1 MTPNPV
7 HQPLADSQF
16 VSRGLQSGDSR
27 CRLRPGLRSH
37 EVLRRGNTTLVN
49 QVCEKFVDVTAEG
62 IYGTANGKERVNL
75 VGAVGAPVQVPSVT
89 GDGEVARDRDCLAVV
104 VILVRYRPR
113 VEVSEP
119 DHDLVQVGTASG
131 AGGEQIVGNI
141 SHDLPGDT
149 LRPLPGRLH
158 GGNRTELLVEPSVE
172 LNIGEALDAS
182 FICPSPL
189 C

>member
-1 MTPNPV
+1 MCGVGNP
-7 HQPLADSQF
+7 H
-16 VSRGLQSGDSR
+16 
-27 CRLRPGLRSH
+27 
-37 EVLRRGNTTLVN
+37 
-49 QVCEKFVDVTAEG
+49 CEKFVDVTAEG

-75 VGAVGAPVQVPSVT
+75 VGAVGAPVQVPAIQMAKFTTRTVPESSLPSVT

-149 LRPLPGRLH
+149 LRPLPGRLQHQPQWEDTRDDVPHGTHLH